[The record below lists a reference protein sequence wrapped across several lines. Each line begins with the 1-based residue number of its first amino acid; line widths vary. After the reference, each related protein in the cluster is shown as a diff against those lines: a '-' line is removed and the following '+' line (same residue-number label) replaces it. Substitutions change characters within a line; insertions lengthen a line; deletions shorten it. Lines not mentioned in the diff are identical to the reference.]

1 MNNNLLRCFNHLVT
15 SVLATEGSVCGID
28 NEFSLLGTY
37 PYFGHQL
44 QQRSV
49 SLEVFPL
56 CLIGQVGDF
65 WECLEF
71 KILRHVRLG
80 FFDIKGNIGIEGVL
94 DNLQLGCSGFEVIHP
109 ECGGLC
115 LGGGKREWRGPVRFL
130 FDLRSCR
137 DLSPP
142 T

>member
-44 QQRSV
+44 QQRSYLSKCSPFV
-49 SLEVFPL
+49 SSGKSGIFGNVWNLKSFDMYGSDF
-56 CLIGQVGDF
+56 LIS
-65 WECLEF
+65 
-71 KILRHVRLG
+71 RA
-80 FFDIKGNIGIEGVL
+80 
-94 DNLQLGCSGFEVIHP
+94 
-109 ECGGLC
+109 
-115 LGGGKREWRGPVRFL
+115 
-130 FDLRSCR
+130 
-137 DLSPP
+137 